1 MIQVINSYLVI
12 TINNY
17 YTYNTINHKDLKFM
31 DHKNMASAIGLD
43 GVELVQFI
51 TIIDLQLHR
60 SQELPSITKH
70 PQMV

>member
-1 MIQVINSYLVI
+1 MIQVINSYLVF
-12 TINNY
+12 TINHY

-51 TIIDLQLHR
+51 TMIDLQLHR
-60 SQELPSITKH
+60 SQE
-70 PQMV
+70 

>member
-31 DHKNMASAIGLD
+31 DLKNMASAIGLD
-43 GVELVQFI
+43 GLELVQFI
-51 TIIDLQLHR
+51 TMIDLQLHR
-60 SQELPSITKH
+60 SQE
-70 PQMV
+70 

>member
-31 DHKNMASAIGLD
+31 DHKNMASDIGLD
-43 GVELVQFI
+43 DVELVQFI

-60 SQELPSITKH
+60 SQE
-70 PQMV
+70 

>member
-43 GVELVQFI
+43 GLELVQFI
-51 TIIDLQLHR
+51 TIIDLHFNR
-60 SQELPSITKH
+60 SQE
-70 PQMV
+70 